1 MSLATGHM
9 WNTFCKLTPT
19 SQTDA
24 TCGWYFWGPWKRCW
38 FLRHNDCH
46 GGIQVVDF
54 ACAEDPTFV
63 HPDQQNQGER
73 EWLMKHNGGN
83 AKEPREFWLRYV
95 FFWQDWTL
103 SDSVSCSCNF
113 STTLFVLRWC
123 LNPYS
128 QQPEEECAMKLLATF
143 HHPPCGL
150 SQHRWYSNPKV
161 VS

>member
-9 WNTFCKLTPT
+9 WNTFCKLSPT

-24 TCGWYFWGPWKRCW
+24 ACGWYFWGPWKRCW

-46 GGIQVVDF
+46 GGIQVISLVPRIQPLF
-54 ACAEDPTFV
+54 IQTS
-63 HPDQQNQGER
+63 
-73 EWLMKHNGGN
+73 KI
-83 AKEPREFWLRYV
+83 KENVSGSWSTMVVMQRSHGSFDWDMF

-123 LNPYS
+123 LNPHS
-128 QQPEEECAMKLLATF
+128 QQPEEESVMKLLATF
-143 HHPPCGL
+143 HHPPRGL